1 MPDMERITDS
11 LRLHLSSDAGHEYER
26 GYQAGKRRARIEVLC
41 IVAALYAAV
50 VLIGRLFG

>member
-1 MPDMERITDS
+1 MPDMEQITDS
-11 LRLHLSSDAGHEYER
+11 LRLHLSSGAGHEYER

-50 VLIGRLFG
+50 VLIGRFAT